1 VFSGQPAGVERVSRV
16 LQLMLNRF
24 CERMR
29 ATKYASHGLRRLL
42 ECIHGLAEIV
52 VCGGGVDVATT
63 VRVVAEASITAVS
76 SLTIHTVRGGFV
88 VDWLGAGGA
97 RRQNTHFTTWLTT
110 P

>member
-1 VFSGQPAGVERVSRV
+1 MFSGQPAGVERVSRV

-52 VCGGGVDVATT
+52 VCGGGVDVERL
-63 VRVVAEASITAVS
+63 V
-76 SLTIHTVRGGFV
+76 
-88 VDWLGAGGA
+88 
-97 RRQNTHFTTWLTT
+97 
-110 P
+110 